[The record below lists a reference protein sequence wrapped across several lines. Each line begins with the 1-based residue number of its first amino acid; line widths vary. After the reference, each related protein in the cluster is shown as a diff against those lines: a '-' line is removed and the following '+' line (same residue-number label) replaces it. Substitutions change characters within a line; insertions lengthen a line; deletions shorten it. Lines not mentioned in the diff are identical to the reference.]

1 MNVNLKMKYKI
12 LTFIFFLLI
21 IQNSFSQKFDLGI
34 KSGSNF
40 ATQNIKSISGTK
52 SITGLHVGV
61 FTYIKLP
68 LIFGIQP
75 ELQYSTQGTKI
86 NSTTMRSIDY
96 LNVPI
101 LVRSSFGPM
110 NIHFG
115 PQFGILTGAINEVS
129 GIPTDIKD
137 KFLKRDFSLVLD
149 VSVEPVDR
157 FIFSVRYVKGLKN
170 ISDDDPFANETK
182 NTTFQFS
189 FGYVLIRLKDKNS
202 KTTQS
207 NE

>member
-1 MNVNLKMKYKI
+1 MNLNLKMKSKI
-12 LTFIFFLLI
+12 LTLFFFLSI
-21 IQNSFSQKFDLGI
+21 IQISFSQKFDLGI

-52 SITGLHVGV
+52 SITGLHLGV

-68 LIFGIQP
+68 LVFGIQP
-75 ELQYSTQGTKI
+75 ELQYSMQGTKI
-86 NSTTMRSIDY
+86 NSSTIRSIDY
-96 LNVPI
+96 LNIPI
-101 LVRSSFGPM
+101 LVRSSFGPI

-115 PQFGILTGAINEVS
+115 PQFGMLTGAINEIS

-137 KFLKRDFSLVLD
+137 KLLKRDFSLVLGL
-149 VSVEPVDR
+149 SVEPIDR
-157 FIFSVRYVKGLKN
+157 FIFSGRYVKGLKN
-170 ISDDDPFANETK
+170 ISDDDPFANDTK

-189 FGYVLIRLKDKNS
+189 FGYVLVRLQDKNS
-202 KTTQS
+202 KKNKT

>member
-52 SITGLHVGV
+52 SITGLHVGA

-75 ELQYSTQGTKI
+75 EFQYSTQGTKI

-157 FIFSVRYVKGLKN
+157 FIFSGRFVKGLKN

-202 KTTQS
+202 KKTQS

>member
-1 MNVNLKMKYKI
+1 MKSKV

-52 SITGLHVGV
+52 SITGLHLGV

-68 LIFGIQP
+68 LVFGIQP
-75 ELQYSTQGTKI
+75 ELQYSMQGTKI
-86 NSTTMRSIDY
+86 NSTTIRSIDY
-96 LNVPI
+96 LNIPV
-101 LVRSSFGPM
+101 LVRSSFGPI

-115 PQFGILTGAINEVS
+115 PQFGMLTGAINEIS

-137 KFLKRDFSLVLD
+137 KFLKRDFSLVLEL
-149 VSVEPVDR
+149 SVEPVDR
-157 FIFSVRYVKGLKN
+157 FIFSGRYVKGLKN
-170 ISDDDPFANETK
+170 ISDDDPFANDTK

-189 FGYVLIRLKDKNS
+189 FGYVLVRLQDKNS
-202 KTTQS
+202 KKNKT

>member
-1 MNVNLKMKYKI
+1 MKAKI
-12 LTFIFFLLI
+12 FTFIFFLLI

-86 NSTTMRSIDY
+86 NSSTIRSINY

-137 KFLKRDFSLVLD
+137 KFLKRDFSLILD

-189 FGYVLIRLKDKNS
+189 FGYVLIRIKDKNS
-202 KTTQS
+202 KKTQT

>member
-157 FIFSVRYVKGLKN
+157 FIFSVRYVKGLRN

-202 KTTQS
+202 KKTQS

>member
-101 LVRSSFGPM
+101 LVRSSFGPI

-137 KFLKRDFSLVLD
+137 KFLKRDFSLILD

-170 ISDDDPFANETK
+170 ISDDDPFANDTK

-202 KTTQS
+202 KKTQT

>member
-1 MNVNLKMKYKI
+1 MKSKV

-52 SITGLHVGV
+52 SITGLHLGV

-68 LIFGIQP
+68 LVFGIQP
-75 ELQYSTQGTKI
+75 ELQYSMQGTKI
-86 NSTTMRSIDY
+86 NSTTIRSIDY
-96 LNVPI
+96 LNIPV
-101 LVRSSFGPM
+101 LVRSSFGPI

-115 PQFGILTGAINEVS
+115 PQFGMLTGAINEIS

-137 KFLKRDFSLVLD
+137 KFLKRDFSLVLEL
-149 VSVEPVDR
+149 SVEPVDR

-170 ISDDDPFANETK
+170 ISDDDPFANDTK

-189 FGYVLIRLKDKNS
+189 FGYVLVRLQDKNS
-202 KTTQS
+202 KKNKT

>member
-75 ELQYSTQGTKI
+75 EIQYSTQGTKI

-157 FIFSVRYVKGLKN
+157 FIFSVRYVRGLKN

-202 KTTQS
+202 KKTQS

>member
-1 MNVNLKMKYKI
+1 MKPKI

-52 SITGLHVGV
+52 SITGLHLGV

-68 LIFGIQP
+68 LVFGIQP

-86 NSTTMRSIDY
+86 NSATIRSINY

-101 LVRSSFGPM
+101 LIRSSFGPI

-149 VSVEPVDR
+149 LSVEPVDR
-157 FIFSVRYVKGLKN
+157 FIFSGRYVKGLKN
-170 ISDDDPFANETK
+170 ISDDDPFANDTK

-189 FGYVLIRLKDKNS
+189 FGYVLVRVQDKNS
-202 KTTQS
+202 KKNKT

>member
-1 MNVNLKMKYKI
+1 MKAKI
-12 LTFIFFLLI
+12 FTFIFFLLI

-86 NSTTMRSIDY
+86 NSSTIRSINY

-149 VSVEPVDR
+149 LSVEPVDR
-157 FIFSVRYVKGLKN
+157 FIFSVRYVKGMKN
-170 ISDDDPFANETK
+170 ISDDDPFANDTK

-189 FGYVLIRLKDKNS
+189 FGYVLIRIKDKNS
-202 KTTQS
+202 KKTQT